1 MKPEK
6 LKDRR
11 FDIGGVELIGTAVLE
26 TLPYDHQPQDT
37 ETCIDTRE
45 FTCVCPWSG
54 LPDFGTLR
62 LSYFPENL
70 IIELKSF
77 KYYLHSFRNV
87 GIYQEDAVNRILLD
101 FWSCVKP
108 KYVRI
113 ELDYEVRGG
122 IHQICTVERGTKP
135 LGAEPS

>member
-1 MKPEK
+1 
-6 LKDRR
+6 
-11 FDIGGVELIGTAVLE
+11 
-26 TLPYDHQPQDT
+26 
-37 ETCIDTRE
+37 
-45 FTCVCPWSG
+45 VCPWSG

-62 LSYFPENL
+62 LTYFPRRR

-87 GIYQEDAVNRILLD
+87 GIYQEDAINRIVAD
-101 FWSCVKP
+101 FWACVKP

-122 IHQICTVERGTKP
+122 IHQVCTVERGKK
-135 LGAEPS
+135 LGAPGKSKPSAKSAPD